1 MKARLEGPCPVAQ
14 RRPGLAGG
22 APAARLDVLDRVA
35 IRLFDIVVALGL
47 VVLLSPL
54 FVLVALAVVLDSRGP
69 ILYRASRAGLGGR
82 SIAVLKFRKM
92 TADAVGSAL
101 TLCED
106 DRFTRVGRFLART
119 KLDELPQLLNV
130 LAGQMSLVGPRP
142 EDPRFVA
149 LYDSAY
155 HDEILTVRPGITGLS
170 QLAFA
175 KEGEVLNPEDRVGD
189 YVARILPQKVAL
201 DCLYAKRRS
210 IVVNVRVLFWTVV
223 TVGLRRGV
231 SVNRATGAL
240 RLRRRPAAVV
250 AYQRHAVEAQLPAAQ
265 EAAR

>member
-1 MKARLEGPCPVAQ
+1 MKARLEGPCPVAE

-47 VVLLSPL
+47 LVILSPL
-54 FVLVALAVVLDSRGP
+54 LVLVALAVVLDSRGP
-69 ILYRASRAGLGGR
+69 IFYRASRAGLGGR

-92 TADAVGSAL
+92 TADATGSAL
-101 TLCED
+101 TLRED

-130 LAGQMSLVGPRP
+130 LAGHMSLVGPRP

-155 HDEILTVRPGITGLS
+155 NDEILTVRPGITGLS

-175 KEGEVLNPEDRVGD
+175 KEGEVLNPEDRIAD

-201 DCLYAKRRS
+201 DCLYARRRS
-210 IVVNVRVLFWTVV
+210 ILVNVRVLFWTVV

-240 RLRRRPAAVV
+240 RLRRRPAAVE
-250 AYQRHAVEAQLPAAQ
+250 AHPRQAVEAQLPAAH